1 MRCKADLTVFPSLHR
16 GAQAT
21 CSFPSRPLV
30 LDDEG
35 RKNVC
40 LGSRLLNPGCDITIN
55 LKYILL
61 CGSWWNALKRDR
73 VVLVTR
79 MVKLHYFRN
88 QRYDKLKSLCVKEKK
103 LFEDPEFPP
112 EDKSLFFSRSPTE
125 AVEWKRPKVCLNVL
139 LQNMFS
145 SIVNRPLYQPF
156 PGTNQLDVS
165 LFVRLLS
172 MWA

>member
-1 MRCKADLTVFPSLHR
+1 
-16 GAQAT
+16 
-21 CSFPSRPLV
+21 
-30 LDDEG
+30 
-35 RKNVC
+35 
-40 LGSRLLNPGCDITIN
+40 
-55 LKYILL
+55 
-61 CGSWWNALKRDR
+61 
-73 VVLVTR
+73 

-156 PGTNQLDVS
+156 PSDTNQLDVS
-165 LFVRLLS
+165 LFVRLHAKYVSLVLHEDDS
-172 MWA
+172 NIKHRGAGHRVTTKLRKIIYCNWN